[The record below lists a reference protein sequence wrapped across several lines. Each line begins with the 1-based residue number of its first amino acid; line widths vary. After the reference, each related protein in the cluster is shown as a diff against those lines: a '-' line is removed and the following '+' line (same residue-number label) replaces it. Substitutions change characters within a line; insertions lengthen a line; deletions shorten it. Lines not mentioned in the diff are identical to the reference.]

1 MDYWYV
7 PIVVTGIWLLVLLIT
22 IMYFDRF
29 YWKKYVREYNYNS
42 FIEGYLSHL
51 PEDDY
56 KKICELDLSDKDSS
70 SLICSNDYLMYAST
84 DKMVILTLFR
94 YSVGL
99 LHKSYIYSLQ
109 YADMSDKKY
118 LVKVKMDEL
127 GEGKLSSL
135 FDMFKKAGK
144 IRNAQF

>member
-29 YWKKYVREYNYNS
+29 YWKKYVKEFNYNR

-51 PEDDY
+51 PYDDY
-56 KKICELDLSDKDSS
+56 NKILELDLLDKEKG
-70 SLICSNDYLMYAST
+70 SLICSGDYVMYSNI

-99 LHKSYIYSLQ
+99 FRKSYIYSLQ
-109 YADMSDKKY
+109 YSDISNDKY
-118 LVKVKMDEL
+118 PVEVKMDEL

-144 IRNAQF
+144 IRNA